1 MEEAKAIMKQ
11 RAKELNQIK
20 KEAQRGG
27 RAKGFA
33 GEQSY
38 DCSGTNLLVCSGEW
52 KSNLND
58 LFVTQMD

>member
-27 RAKGFA
+27 GRAKGFA
-33 GEQSY
+33 GE
-38 DCSGTNLLVCSGEW
+38 
-52 KSNLND
+52 
-58 LFVTQMD
+58 